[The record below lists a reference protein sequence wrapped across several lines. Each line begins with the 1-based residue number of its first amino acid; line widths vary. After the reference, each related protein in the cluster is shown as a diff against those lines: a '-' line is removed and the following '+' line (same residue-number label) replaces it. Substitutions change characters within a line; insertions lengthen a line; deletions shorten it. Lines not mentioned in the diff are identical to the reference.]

1 MSIFSRTSFRYPNL
15 NSIFLEADD
24 AKTTVRLC
32 VSTLNDH
39 EFKQSIRPQNLN
51 GNNMGCE
58 SRIDLIKD
66 YDFFHKSTSRTT
78 FENLESQLKTEH
90 GIQKIFGAFSTD
102 KNGQAINTNFHFNR
116 SIYKEMALSAILTEN
131 HPDIL
136 IVLEKNSNEHA
147 LEEIRKKKAESV

>member
-1 MSIFSRTSFRYPNL
+1 MSNFFNPNL
-15 NSIFLEADD
+15 NSIFLEAEDP
-24 AKTTVRLC
+24 KTTIRLC
-32 VSTLNDH
+32 VSTFKDH
-39 EFKQSIRPQNLN
+39 EFQQSIRPQKLN
-51 GNNMGCE
+51 GNNLGCQ

-66 YDFFHKSTSRTT
+66 YDFYHTATCRTT
-78 FENLESQLKTEH
+78 FENLESQLKKEH

-102 KNGQAINTNFHFNR
+102 KNGQTLNTNFHSNI
-116 SIYKEMALSAILTEN
+116 SIYKTMALSEILTPD